1 MSKKEENERPEV
13 LQEQEISDNS
23 EMENGSFLS
32 SLIKDDDEEM
42 PDLHH
47 VKDLMRVLSI
57 DGQWF
62 KRQIGVILLI
72 VAGIIWYITNRYQ
85 AQQEMIEED
94 KLRAELADW
103 KFRSMTKT
111 SELTLHTRQ
120 TFLEDRLKALG
131 DSTLKASAVPPF
143 ILRSK

>member
-47 VKDLMRVLSI
+47 EKDLMRVLSI